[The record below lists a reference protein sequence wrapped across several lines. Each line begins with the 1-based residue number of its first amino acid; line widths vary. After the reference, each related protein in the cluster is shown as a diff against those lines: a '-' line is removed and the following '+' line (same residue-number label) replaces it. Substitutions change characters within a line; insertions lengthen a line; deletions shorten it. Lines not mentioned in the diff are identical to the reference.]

1 VTIIKGSRHEHD
13 GRRARGPR
21 LLERGCAAVTSQPTT
36 YDYDGIGG
44 GKAGD
49 GARGSCARA
58 AGVAVTPARGSGSA
72 AWPTRGR
79 APGGV
84 PGGPARS
91 ARARSLPREWGAV
104 ARAAPHGDVS
114 SPPFLRR
121 LRYAML
127 IVCHQLLSPVT
138 HGYIWIWIRPFCSHW
153 IPSMA
158 LFDTPGLE
166 LELVSNSSSSPELTL
181 ALEVFGMKG

>member
-1 VTIIKGSRHEHD
+1 MTIIKGSRHEHD

-138 HGYIWIWIRPFCSHW
+138 HGYGFGSRPSARIGSLPWPCL
-153 IPSMA
+153 I
-158 LFDTPGLE
+158 LQQG
-166 LELVSNSSSSPELTL
+166 
-181 ALEVFGMKG
+181 